1 MPHRRAFTLLELV
14 VVMAIVLVMSA
25 VAMPGLGNTIVERT
39 IYDAGVQLLQ
49 DMRLVQQY
57 SITQRS
63 LDLTY
68 WISFDLANAAYTV
81 VTPTKSVTKRLP
93 SSLTMSL
100 RGFSSPLSF
109 NSMGQPCEGSTATKL
124 ANDCYVLIGNS
135 EGTKQVKV
143 LVGVAIGRITVAWT
157 AR

>member
-100 RGFSSPLSF
+100 RGFSS
-109 NSMGQPCEGSTATKL
+109 MC
-124 ANDCYVLIGNS
+124 
-135 EGTKQVKV
+135 
-143 LVGVAIGRITVAWT
+143 
-157 AR
+157 